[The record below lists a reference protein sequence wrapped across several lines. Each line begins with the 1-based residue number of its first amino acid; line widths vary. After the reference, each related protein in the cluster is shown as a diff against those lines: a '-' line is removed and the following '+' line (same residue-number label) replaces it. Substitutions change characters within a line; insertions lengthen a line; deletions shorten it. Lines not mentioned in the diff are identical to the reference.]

1 MSFIQD
7 RLPLTAG
14 NYAVLFLSERPADPE
29 GYADMDQRTMAAVE
43 AMEGY
48 LGYEL
53 VRNGQDAI
61 FISYWKDKAAVDA
74 WRTAALHREAKV
86 QGRAHWYH
94 AYRSVVCPIEETSH
108 FRR

>member
-1 MSFIQD
+1 MSFIQNN
-7 RLPLTAG
+7 LALQPG
-14 NYAVLFLSERPADPE
+14 NYAVLFLSERGLNPE

-43 AMEGY
+43 ELPGY

-53 VRNGQDAI
+53 VRNGEDAI
-61 FISYWKDKAAVDA
+61 FISYWEDKSAVDQ
-74 WRTAALHREAKV
+74 WRTDALHREAKT

>member
-14 NYAVLFLSERPADPE
+14 NYAVLFLSERPTDPE

-43 AMEGY
+43 AMEM
-48 LGYEL
+48 GYEL

-61 FISYWKDKAAVDA
+61 FISYWKDKAAVDS
-74 WRTAALHREAKV
+74 WRTDALHREAKM
-86 QGRAHWYH
+86 QGRAHW
-94 AYRSVVCPIEETSH
+94 
-108 FRR
+108 

>member
-1 MSFIQD
+1 MMCVFKICQ
-7 RLPLTAG
+7 LTFALTEP
-14 NYAVLFLSERPADPE
+14 VLQVL
-29 GYADMDQRTMAAVE
+29 MDQRTMAAVE
-43 AMEGY
+43 GMEGY

-53 VRNGQDAI
+53 VRNGEDAI
-61 FISYWKDKAAVDA
+61 FISYWNDKAAVDA
-74 WRTAALHREAKV
+74 WRTDALHREAKV

>member
-1 MSFIQD
+1 
-7 RLPLTAG
+7 
-14 NYAVLFLSERPADPE
+14 
-29 GYADMDQRTMAAVE
+29 
-43 AMEGY
+43 MEGY

-53 VRNGQDAI
+53 VRNGEDAI
-61 FISYWKDKAAVDA
+61 FISYWKDKAAVDS
-74 WRTAALHREAKV
+74 WRTDALHREAKM

>member
-1 MSFIQD
+1 M
-7 RLPLTAG
+7 
-14 NYAVLFLSERPADPE
+14 
-29 GYADMDQRTMAAVE
+29 E

-53 VRNGQDAI
+53 VRNGEDAI
-61 FISYWKDKAAVDA
+61 FISYWKDKEAVDS
-74 WRTAALHREAKV
+74 WRTDALHREAKM

>member
-7 RLPLTAG
+7 HLTLVQG
-14 NYAVLFLSERPADPE
+14 NYAVLFLSELPLDPD

-43 AMEGY
+43 ALPGY

-53 VRNGQDAI
+53 IRNGEAAI
-61 FISYWKDKAAVDA
+61 FISYWKDKSSVDA
-74 WRTAALHREAKV
+74 WRTDALNREAKTN
-86 QGRAHWYH
+86 GRSHWYY
-94 AYRSVVCPIEETSH
+94 AFRSVVCPIEETSH

>member
-7 RLPLTAG
+7 GLPLTPG
-14 NYAVLFLSERPADPE
+14 NYAVLFLSERPTDP
-29 GYADMDQRTMAAVE
+29 
-43 AMEGY
+43 EGY

-53 VRNGQDAI
+53 VRNGEDAI
-61 FISYWKDKAAVDA
+61 FISYWKDKAAVDS
-74 WRTAALHREAKV
+74 WRTDALHREAKM